1 MSVRNNIAAVYH
13 AIQLARM
20 YPFSQRMK
28 VMRDYISLYRAKGLT
43 HEEYYEFEFEK
54 RSEEFRQD
62 FLGLNEQHFYQDLL
76 NPLKYMSLARN
87 KYVAHKM
94 LENT

>member
-1 MSVRNNIAAVYH
+1 MLIRNTLATTYH

-43 HEEYYEFEFEK
+43 HEEYYEFDFEK
-54 RSEEFRQD
+54 RSETFRRD
-62 FLGLNEQHFYQDLL
+62 FLGIH
-76 NPLKYMSLARN
+76 
-87 KYVAHKM
+87 
-94 LENT
+94 